1 MTLIFN
7 EAYTHRKLK
16 NATLSILSGFIG
28 NQRDL
33 DTGIKAKFQKGYVE
47 SAHIFF
53 FQFHLLTGNKSSDTS
68 NLQRIRTLSSYV

>member
-33 DTGIKAKFQKGYVE
+33 DTGIKAKFQKG
-47 SAHIFF
+47 F